1 MKYLSK
7 RLIKYLEENNWQ
19 LIYKAEDNQEETELK
34 FYYHYTK
41 EVKKWDSIYH
51 IFIEGYCDGEVTV
64 ELGEDNNQQDSEVFK
79 LRNLVSV
86 LKRRGL

>member
-19 LIYKAEDNQEETELK
+19 LIYNVEDNQEETELK

-51 IFIEGYCDGEVTV
+51 IFIEGYKNDEVIV